1 MNGFVFCYIG
11 VLEYFHLL
19 HGTHSW
25 VGHMVFCSLVL
36 IFSHQILVFVCPLLP
51 WDLEGI
57 GFSVSHSHNKIA
69 SYITVYMQTMYVS
82 THLVTYASCM
92 ESYKRHS
99 LTICMW
105 GNILSISY
113 LVQGFTP
120 MRVLKKG
127 NLTFYPSNT
136 HVFLAL
142 LLNKCQLPLIR
153 TDGPKAKKNK
163 RIVLK
168 NSWRIPRA

>member
-1 MNGFVFCYIG
+1 MWDMNGFVFCYIG

-82 THLVTYASCM
+82 TYLVTYASCM

-99 LTICMW
+99 LTMCMW

-113 LVQGFTP
+113 LGQGFTP
-120 MRVLKKG
+120 CMYSEKTIWLFIPVIPMYVLPY
-127 NLTFYPSNT
+127 F
-136 HVFLAL
+136 
-142 LLNKCQLPLIR
+142 
-153 TDGPKAKKNK
+153 
-163 RIVLK
+163 
-168 NSWRIPRA
+168 

>member
-36 IFSHQILVFVCPLLP
+36 IFSHQMLVFVCPLLP

-82 THLVTYASCM
+82 THLVTYASRM
-92 ESYKRHS
+92 ESYKRQS
-99 LTICMW
+99 LTIC
-105 GNILSISY
+105 
-113 LVQGFTP
+113 VH
-120 MRVLKKG
+120 VLRKD

-136 HVFLAL
+136 HVCLAL

-168 NSWRIPRA
+168 NSWRIPSA